1 MMASEMG
8 YDTKWDDSVYF
19 YRHCSIGLYRWPD
32 VCQQDR
38 GWARRHID
46 DGSRLYKVQHGRHQE
61 ATAAAAR
68 LYHTD
73 VIQDKKQYVMDFLSK
88 KNLKINPDEL
98 DKMIEAAVLEI
109 NKEWAEV
116 AEEKKEEAADEESK
130 ASE

>member
-8 YDTKWDDSVYF
+8 YDTKWDDFVYF

-32 VCQQDR
+32 VSQQDR
-38 GWARRHID
+38 GWAGRHTD
-46 DGSRLYKVQHGRHQE
+46 DGSRLYKVQHGRYQE

-73 VIQDKKQYVMDFLSK
+73 VIQDKKQCGIDFLAK

-98 DKMIEAAVLEI
+98 NKMIEAAVLEI
-109 NKEWAEV
+109 NKEW

>member
-8 YDTKWDDSVYF
+8 YDIKWGDSVYF
-19 YRHCSIGLYRWPD
+19 YRHCSIGLYRWTD

-38 GWARRHID
+38 GWAGRHTD
-46 DGSRLYKVQHGRHQE
+46 DGSRLYKVQHGRPQE
-61 ATAAAAR
+61 ATAAAAW

-116 AEEKKEEAADEESK
+116 VEDKKEEAA
-130 ASE
+130 ASV